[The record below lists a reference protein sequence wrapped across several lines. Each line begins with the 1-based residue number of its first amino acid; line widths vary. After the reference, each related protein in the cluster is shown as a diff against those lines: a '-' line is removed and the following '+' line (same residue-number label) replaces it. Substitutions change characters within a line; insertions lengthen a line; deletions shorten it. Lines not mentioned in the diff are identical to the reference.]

1 MSGGLLLVIPP
12 VVRIVDG
19 SYEVEADFVNN
30 IRAYLENFKHVTFAC
45 PVSPDVHGNGILRS
59 TPIDEIPDNDRLSYV
74 RLPYTYR
81 EDRHLRHFLSTR
93 TLLRFQ
99 ISKAEFLIFSPHA
112 NYDWSTLAAEL
123 AIKMDRKYDMEADWD
138 VESVMSLRMKEMS
151 FGIRK
156 LRRAVWERSFSRRF
170 KNCLKHS
177 AVALLQG
184 QDVYNA
190 YKDIAPN
197 PRRVLNVQISK
208 EDRLPSAKLIEK
220 LARVRAGRPL
230 VICYAGR
237 IIDIK
242 GPLDWLNAIHTA
254 IKGGADLQATWFGD
268 GPLMAEM
275 RRGVERLSL
284 GANVSL
290 PGVVGR
296 EELRSNL
303 WKTDIFLFCHKA
315 AESPRCLCEALAAG
329 CALLGYDRQYPRELV
344 ARHGGGEFAEIG
356 DWSRLGQIVLSL
368 DRNRQGLAAL
378 SEAAALSGALL
389 DRDVAIQERI
399 DLVKKYLSYTQ
410 PQRA

>member
-1 MSGGLLLVIPP
+1 MCGGLLLVIPP
-12 VVRIVDG
+12 VVRLVNGIC
-19 SYEVEADFVNN
+19 EVEVDFVSNLH
-30 IRAYLENFKHVTFAC
+30 AYLRNFNHVTFAC
-45 PVSPDVHGNGILRS
+45 PVSPDVKGSGILRS
-59 TPIDEIPDNDRLSYV
+59 VPINEIPGNDTLSYV

-81 EDRHLRHFLSTR
+81 EDRHLRHFLATR
-93 TLLRFQ
+93 TLLRLE

-112 NYDWSTLAAEL
+112 NYDWSTVAAEI
-123 AIKMDRKYDMEADWD
+123 AMKMNRKYDMEADWD
-138 VESVMSLRMKEMS
+138 MESVMRLRLKEMP

-156 LRRAVWERSFSRRF
+156 LRRAVWGRSFSRRF

-197 PRRVLNVQISK
+197 PRRVLNVQVS
-208 EDRLPSAKLIEK
+208 EDDRTPAANLIEK

-254 IKGGADLQATWFGD
+254 LEGGANLQTTWFGD

-275 RRGVERLSL
+275 RREVERLNL

-296 EELRSNL
+296 EELRCHL

-329 CALLGYDRQYPRELV
+329 CALLGYDRQYPRELI

-356 DWSRLGQIVLSL
+356 DWNRLGQIVLSL
-368 DRNRQGLAAL
+368 DGNRQALAAL
-378 SEAAALSGALL
+378 IEAAAVSGALL

-399 DLVKKYLSYTQ
+399 ELVKKYLS
-410 PQRA
+410 